1 MVQFSKMN
9 KEDNFFQL
17 IIKHTSDAVLVLDN
31 KGIIRFL
38 NPATERLFNRRA
50 EQMVGQVF
58 GFPIH
63 RGVQKELDI
72 MRPDKSPCVVEMH
85 VVDTRMNGK
94 TYYVINLHDTTEHVQ
109 LREDLRARTLVD
121 ELTGLYNRRGFL
133 ALAGQH
139 LKLGQRTKKGSALLF
154 ADYDN
159 LKQINDTLGHQKG
172 DQALV
177 DTADVFRK
185 TFRTSDIIAR
195 YGGDEFVVL
204 AIGARKHSLDTLT
217 IRLQR
222 NLEDHYKKDNC
233 PNKLSLS
240 IGSAYYDSKCPCT
253 IEDLLVQA
261 DKSMYNHKN
270 GREGFNGER

>member
-1 MVQFSKMN
+1 MSEKRN
-9 KEDNFFQL
+9 GGFFQL
-17 IIKHTSDAVLVLDN
+17 IIKHSSDAVLVLDN

-38 NPATERLFNRRA
+38 NPAAESLFNRRA
-50 EQMVGQVF
+50 EQMIGQVF

-72 MRPDKSPCVVEMH
+72 IRPDKSPSVVEMH

-109 LREDLRARTLVD
+109 LREDLHARTLVD

-133 ALAGQH
+133 ALAEQH
-139 LKLGQRTKKGSALLF
+139 LKLAQRIEKESALLF

-159 LKQINDTLGHQKG
+159 LKQVNDTWGHQKG
-172 DQALV
+172 DQVLI

-195 YGGDEFVVL
+195 FGGDEFTVL
-204 AIGARKHSLDTLT
+204 AIGSLKDSLDTLT

-222 NLEDHYKKDNC
+222 NLENHYEKENC
-233 PNKLSLS
+233 LNKLSLS
-240 IGSAYYDSKCPCT
+240 IGSAYYDPKCPCT
-253 IEDLLVQA
+253 VEDLLVQA
-261 DKSMYNHKN
+261 DKSMYKQKN
-270 GREGFNGER
+270 GKKGL